1 MTDDA
6 PGLPGET
13 PVVAGPDALVIAPL
27 GASPGGSGPIVPA
40 PARSRGADRLRA
52 LVEIF
57 LCSGLPTQL
66 LIEQALVMAGVRPF
80 TTGDHLNAPFIFVVA
95 LSDTVL
101 TILLVVLLLRADG
114 QSFRTVVIGNR
125 PLGRE
130 VLTGVSLV
138 GPVIVGAALVVVT
151 ARWIWP
157 ALHNVPDNPLIGMLQ
172 SPRDLALFAITAVV
186 AGGVREE
193 VQRAFL
199 LTRFEQHLGGPWVGL
214 VLTSIAFGAGHVIQ
228 GWDAT
233 VVTGLLG
240 LTWGA
245 VYLRRR
251 SAVGP
256 MISHIGFNG
265 LQVVA
270 LLVAGGG
277 PGV

>member
-1 MTDDA
+1 MIDDA

-13 PVVAGPDALVIAPL
+13 PAASVPGALEPEAL
-27 GASPGGSGPIVPA
+27 A
-40 PARSRGADRLRA
+40 PASTDMLAPRPLAPPRSRGADRLRA
-52 LVEIF
+52 LFEVF

-80 TTGDHLNAPFIFVVA
+80 AGADHLNAPFIFVVA
-95 LSDTVL
+95 LTDTVL
-101 TILLVVLLLRADG
+101 IILLAWLLLRADG
-114 QSFRTVVIGNR
+114 ESFRTVVFGAR

-130 VLTGVSLV
+130 LLAGVSMIA
-138 GPVIVGAALVVVT
+138 PVIVGAALVVLA
-151 ARWIWP
+151 ARWVWP
-157 ALHNVPDNPLIGMLQ
+157 ALHNVPDNPLIGMLH
-172 SPRDLALFAITAVV
+172 SPRDVALFAVTAVV

-199 LTRFEQHLGGPWVGL
+199 LTRFEQHLGGKWLGL
-214 VLTSIAFGAGHVIQ
+214 ALTSVAFGAGHALQ

-251 SAVGP
+251 SAMAP

-270 LLVAGGG
+270 FLVAGAR
-277 PGV
+277 GV